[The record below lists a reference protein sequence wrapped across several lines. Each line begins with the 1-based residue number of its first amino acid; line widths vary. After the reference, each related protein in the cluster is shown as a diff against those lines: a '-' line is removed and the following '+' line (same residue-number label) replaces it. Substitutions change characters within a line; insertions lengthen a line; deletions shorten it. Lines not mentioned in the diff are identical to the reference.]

1 MTLTNESAKLPTY
14 QTNKQSK
21 EYKMNGMEAK
31 YTAKH
36 LAKMIKHNRK
46 IAQRAFMF
54 YDNHINNFDTNAL
67 DKFAIARH
75 VSKETYKLSLEF
87 RAFMIHN
94 AFKKNRAFTSA
105 EVEFHNLG
113 ENAVADLKNDNEKYA
128 QYMDKFQKQ
137 QKAINIVKHTM
148 LQTATEIVEF
158 SAWIAATATHDD
170 NMVEAVREA
179 MKSSRAKTTQTV

>member
-1 MTLTNESAKLPTY
+1 
-14 QTNKQSK
+14 
-21 EYKMNGMEAK
+21 MNGMEAK

-36 LAKMIKHNRK
+36 LAKMIRHNRK

-54 YDNHINNFDTNAL
+54 YDNHINDFDTNAL

-148 LQTATEIVEF
+148 LQTATETVEF
-158 SAWIAATATHDD
+158 SAWLAATATHDPD
-170 NMVEAVREA
+170 MIEAVREA
-179 MKSSRAKTTQTV
+179 MKSSRAKTAQTA